1 VGGGAEQIE
10 AGANQLA
17 GPGDAGR
24 LTFTVGKCSVVDIFD
39 GYKYARPGNTFRNW
53 TVLDMGAFDAA
64 DSWDF
69 TYGATAKWKQD
80 WWTARAGVFQLSQ
93 IPGGGVINGD
103 LRGGERTRS
112 A

>member
-1 VGGGAEQIE
+1 MGPPWKFVGYVERELDEG
-10 AGANQLA
+10 
-17 GPGDAGR
+17 
-24 LTFTVGKCSVVDIFD
+24 
-39 GYKYARPGNTFRNW
+39 RPGRKLWSFEH
-53 TVLDMGAFDAA
+53 GAFDAA

>member
-1 VGGGAEQIE
+1 M
-10 AGANQLA
+10 
-17 GPGDAGR
+17 
-24 LTFTVGKCSVVDIFD
+24 
-39 GYKYARPGNTFRNW
+39 YARPGNTFLNW